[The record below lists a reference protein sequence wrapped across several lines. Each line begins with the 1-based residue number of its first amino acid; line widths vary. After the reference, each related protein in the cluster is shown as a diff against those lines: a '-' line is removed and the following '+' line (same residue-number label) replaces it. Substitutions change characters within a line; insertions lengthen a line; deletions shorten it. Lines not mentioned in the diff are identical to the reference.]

1 MAGQMRIGSD
11 PTDMTRLW
19 PGWEAPLGCRWKF
32 EEARALFPAISSIG
46 RAIEGS
52 RLGPSEDDILLPAS
66 WSDREG
72 RDTGVELR
80 PDPLPDLASILPAP
94 ATIVRGTTIDY
105 PSTVVV
111 EGERL
116 DPRWGGV
123 QLLEVPLI
131 TLPAEEP

>member
-80 PDPLPDLASILPAP
+80 PDPLPDPASILPAP
-94 ATIVRGTTIDY
+94 ETNARGTTTDY
-105 PSTVVV
+105 PSTGLAAAQPT
-111 EGERL
+111 E
-116 DPRWGGV
+116 PRGGGGDR
-123 QLLEVPLI
+123 
-131 TLPAEEP
+131 